1 MCGFDEE
8 GLAMSSSNPDSHAT
22 RLSFRSFSG
31 RGKVKPSVLRRL
43 IVQAVLAI
51 IAASTMSL
59 PVLAQSLGSPTFV
72 TGTATATITVTFTV
86 APAAGSTVSCSLTL
100 ISNDP
105 RGPSDTN
112 STTATVS
119 GSSASC
125 PITINYNWR
134 LTSSD
139 ITTDT
144 MTIAY
149 SVSGPAQTSS
159 GLVNVIAMP
168 ASGATTGPMNIAVT
182 Q

>member
-1 MCGFDEE
+1 MLNTHKVAYTSLEAKRKFPR
-8 GLAMSSSNPDSHAT
+8 GLIM
-22 RLSFRSFSG
+22 R
-31 RGKVKPSVLRRL
+31 
-43 IVQAVLAI
+43 AVAAG

-86 APAAGSTVSCSLTL
+86 APPSGSTVSCSLTL

-112 STTATVS
+112 STSAPVN
-119 GSSASC
+119 GSTASC

-139 ITTDT
+139 VTTDT

-159 GLVNVIAMP
+159 GLVNIIAMP
-168 ASGATTGPMNIAVT
+168 APGATTGPMNIQVT